1 MSHYSTAHSGIR
13 EFGLGRRLPVG
24 SGRDEAGLV
33 GEHHRLHPGKACS
46 WQTKMASAWLSVKS
60 TYCTRDQPNLN
71 HGNAQS
77 PRLCPTRRQ
86 REQAAGAGLERGS
99 SATR

>member
-33 GEHHRLHPGKACS
+33 GEHHRLHPGKPCS

-60 TYCTRDQPNLN
+60 RYCTRDQPNLITK
-71 HGNAQS
+71 
-77 PRLCPTRRQ
+77 PWTRLRPCFLKVPNRLGP
-86 REQAAGAGLERGS
+86 GAL
-99 SATR
+99 A